1 MTAALTAALT
11 WHLARSSGWVAWLLL
26 GCSVVWGALATGR
39 LVAGRGMP
47 RWLTELHRHLALLTV
62 LLLAVHLGSL
72 LLDDWVRFTPVDVLV
87 PGASSWRTGPV
98 ALGVVAMWL
107 VAVVQLSSVQLSS
120 VQLSSLRVLR
130 LPRRWWRALH
140 LLSYPAW
147 CLAAVHGV
155 LAGTDATTPLARAMI
170 AAMTTA
176 VSFVVLGRLLQ
187 LGRRGRRHAADAA
200 TSG

>member
-1 MTAALTAALT
+1 MTASLT
-11 WHLARSSGWVAWLLL
+11 WHLARSSGWVSWVLL
-26 GCSVVWGALATGR
+26 GCSVVWGALASGR

-72 LLDDWVRFTPVDVLV
+72 LLDDWVRFTPADLFV
-87 PGASSWRTGPV
+87 PGLSRWRTGPV
-98 ALGVVAMWL
+98 AYGVVALWL
-107 VAVVQLSSVQLSS
+107 VVVVQLSSWTA
-120 VQLSSLRVLR
+120 LR
-130 LPRRWWRALH
+130 LPRRWWRLLH

-155 LAGTDATTPLARAMI
+155 LAGTDASTPLARALI
-170 AAMTTA
+170 AVMTTA

-187 LGRRGRRHAADAA
+187 LGRRGQRTTASAA
-200 TSG
+200 TSR